1 MLCTHKNFLF
11 LFLFLFNYLSAYESS
26 DDADLKNVLNESLKA
41 LDQFNQA
48 VQKDPYNFIDSNA
61 QQMVLVLT
69 KNAELFE
76 SDRERY
82 EQKIKDIFEPMIDF
96 RRVAASVMGKK
107 YYLLSSEDQRSEFVE
122 IFKDSLLDTYA
133 ETLAQWGDS
142 TISTQFEEDYSFVEK
157 KTVEVKQTLD
167 TGSSKYPISYKLRKD
182 KEGWKIINII
192 INGVNLGLTFR
203 NQFQALAISN
213 NEDIE
218 STLDNWVSD
227 AGDAGIS

>member
-1 MLCTHKNFLF
+1 MLGTPKNFLF
-11 LFLFLFNYLSAYESS
+11 LFLFVLNNLTANELS
-26 DDADLKNVLNESLKA
+26 DDQDLRDALNKPLKA
-41 LDQFNQA
+41 IKELNQA
-48 VQKDPYNFIDSNA
+48 IENNPYDFIDSNA

-69 KNAELFE
+69 KDAELFE
-76 SDRERY
+76 SDREAY
-82 EQKIKDIFEPMIDF
+82 EKKIKDIFEPMIDF

-107 YYLLSSEDQRSEFVE
+107 YYLLATKEQRAEFVE

-142 TISTQFEEDYSFVEK
+142 TISTKFEEDSFVEK
-157 KTVEVKQTLD
+157 NTVEVKQTLD
-167 TGSSKYPISYKLRKD
+167 TGSSKYPISYKLK
-182 KEGWKIINII
+182 KHEEGWKIINII

-203 NQFQALAISN
+203 NQFQALAISH

-218 STLDNWVSD
+218 LTLKNWVSD

>member
-11 LFLFLFNYLSAYESS
+11 LFLFIFNNLSANEFI
-26 DDADLKNVLNESLKA
+26 DDQDLR
-41 LDQFNQA
+41 
-48 VQKDPYNFIDSNA
+48 DPYNFIDSNA
-61 QQMVLVLT
+61 QKMVFVLT
-69 KNAELFE
+69 KNSELFE
-76 SDRERY
+76 TDRETY

-107 YYLLSSEDQRSEFVE
+107 YYLLATKEQRAQFVE

-142 TISTQFEEDYSFVEK
+142 TISTQFQDDFSYKEL

-167 TGSSKYPISYKLRKD
+167 TGTSKYPISYKLRKD

-213 NEDIE
+213 NEKIE
-218 STLDNWVSD
+218 STIDNWVSD

>member
-11 LFLFLFNYLSAYESS
+11 LFLFIFNNLLANEFI
-26 DDADLKNVLNESLKA
+26 DDQNLR
-41 LDQFNQA
+41 
-48 VQKDPYNFIDSNA
+48 DPYNFIDSNA
-61 QQMVLVLT
+61 QKMVFVLS
-69 KNAELFE
+69 KNSELFE
-76 SDRERY
+76 TDRETY

-107 YYLLSSEDQRSEFVE
+107 YYLIATREQRTQFVE

-142 TISTQFEEDYSFVEK
+142 TISTQFQNDFTYKEL

-182 KEGWKIINII
+182 GEGWKIINII

-213 NEDIE
+213 NEKIE

>member
-11 LFLFLFNYLSAYESS
+11 LFLFIFNNLLANEFI
-26 DDADLKNVLNESLKA
+26 DDQNLR
-41 LDQFNQA
+41 
-48 VQKDPYNFIDSNA
+48 DPYNFIDSNA
-61 QQMVLVLT
+61 QKMVFVLS
-69 KNAELFE
+69 KNSELFE
-76 SDRERY
+76 TDRETY

-107 YYLLSSEDQRSEFVE
+107 YYLLATKEQRAQFVE

-142 TISTQFEEDYSFVEK
+142 TISTQFQDDFSYKEL

-213 NEDIE
+213 NEKIE

>member
-11 LFLFLFNYLSAYESS
+11 LFLFIFNNLLANEFI
-26 DDADLKNVLNESLKA
+26 DDQDLR
-41 LDQFNQA
+41 
-48 VQKDPYNFIDSNA
+48 DPYNFIDSNA
-61 QQMVLVLT
+61 QKMVFVLT
-69 KNAELFE
+69 KNSELFE
-76 SDRERY
+76 TDRETY

-107 YYLLSSEDQRSEFVE
+107 YYLLATKEQRTQFVE

-142 TISTQFEEDYSFVEK
+142 TISTQFEDDFSYKEL

-182 KEGWKIINII
+182 KESWKIINII
-192 INGVNLGLTFR
+192 INGVNIGLTFR

>member
-11 LFLFLFNYLSAYESS
+11 LFLFIFNNLLANEFI
-26 DDADLKNVLNESLKA
+26 DDQDLR
-41 LDQFNQA
+41 
-48 VQKDPYNFIDSNA
+48 DPYNFIDSNA
-61 QQMVLVLT
+61 QKMVFVLT
-69 KNAELFE
+69 INSELFE
-76 SDRERY
+76 TDRETY

-107 YYLLSSEDQRSEFVE
+107 YYLLATKEQRTQFVE

-142 TISTQFEEDYSFVEK
+142 TISTQFQDDFSYKEL

-213 NEDIE
+213 NEKIE

>member
-1 MLCTHKNFLF
+1 MLGTHKNYLF
-11 LFLFLFNYLSAYESS
+11 LFLFLANSLLASEFS
-26 DDADLKNVLNESLKA
+26 DDKDLKDTANRIVNELNEDSE
-41 LDQFNQA
+41 NN
-48 VQKDPYNFIDSNA
+48 PYNFIDSNA
-61 QQMVLVLT
+61 QKMVLVLT
-69 KNAELFE
+69 KNAELFD
-76 SDRERY
+76 SDREIY

-107 YYLLSSEDQRSEFVE
+107 YYLLSTKEQRAEFVE

-142 TISTQFEEDYSFVEK
+142 TISTKFENDYSYKEI

-213 NEDIE
+213 NEDVE
-218 STLDNWVSD
+218 STLANWVSD

>member
-11 LFLFLFNYLSAYESS
+11 LFLFIFNNLSANEFI
-26 DDADLKNVLNESLKA
+26 DDQDLR
-41 LDQFNQA
+41 
-48 VQKDPYNFIDSNA
+48 DPYNFIDSNA
-61 QQMVLVLT
+61 QKMVFVLT
-69 KNAELFE
+69 INSELFE
-76 SDRERY
+76 TDRETY

-107 YYLLSSEDQRSEFVE
+107 YYLIATREQRTQFVE

-142 TISTQFEEDYSFVEK
+142 TISTQFQNDFTYKEL

-182 KEGWKIINII
+182 GEGWKIINII

-213 NEDIE
+213 NEKIE